1 RILAQHLAHADDG
14 IEGRAQLV
22 AHVGEKLG
30 LVLARLGKLAALVFD
45 LVEQPCVLNGQHGL
59 RREGLKSSDDLGGE
73 YTQLTPQDDEAA
85 QYPLFSDKRN
95 REERAQAL
103 SDEEGPCLR
112 RDELPL
118 VGDVGDLDGLPDR
131 TSPTDRAF
139 AEPDRFRPY
148 DRQVLPRYP
157 VRAPRLKG
165 LRTLVE
171 LVDDAAVASGQLNGA
186 ADDGLEHGLELER
199 GADGSADLTERA
211 KLRDRPGEF
220 ACARLHLVE
229 QPHVLD
235 RDNRLVGEGRRQLDL
250 F

>member
-1 RILAQHLAHADDG
+1 
-14 IEGRAQLV
+14 
-22 AHVGEKLG
+22 
-30 LVLARLGKLAALVFD
+30 
-45 LVEQPCVLNGQHGL
+45 
-59 RREGLKSSDDLGGE
+59 
-73 YTQLTPQDDEAA
+73 
-85 QYPLFSDKRN
+85 N

-103 SDEEGPCLR
+103 SDEEGPYLR

-131 TSPTDRAF
+131 TSPTDRAL

-148 DRQVLPRYP
+148 YRQVLRRYP

-199 GADGSADLTERA
+199 GADRSADLTERA
-211 KLRDRPGEF
+211 KLRDRPGKF
-220 ACARLHLVE
+220 ARARLHLVE

-235 RDNRLVGEGRRQLDL
+235 RDHRLVGEGGYQLDL
-250 F
+250 LVGERRNFGLQNSDDTAKSPFAEQRHSEQGAMPGDFLIVEERVLGIGQAIWQMNGL